1 MKEKLTILI
10 LLVIA
15 AGCRKD
21 KVAVEPFNPAECSE
35 TISYTEDI
43 QPVLDINCSTSGCHN
58 ANSGSAGYVLETH
71 SQVADNAD
79 VILSVIRHE
88 SGFSPMPQG
97 GNKLNDTII
106 QDFECWVSQGK
117 LFN

>member
-1 MKEKLTILI
+1 MKCFTLIFLTSFLI
-10 LLVIA
+10 FS
-15 AGCRKD
+15 CRKD
-21 KVAVEPFNPAECSE
+21 KVQEVTIQPEECGE
-35 TISYTEDI
+35 TVSYTNEI
-43 QPVLDINCSTSGCHN
+43 QPFLDINCSTSGCHN

-71 SQVADNAD
+71 TQISDNAD

-97 GNKLNDTII
+97 SPKLNDSTI
-106 QDFECWVSQGK
+106 QKMECWISQGK